1 MIRIWAVMAVFGGP
15 YADIIPQ
22 FVQGPF
28 TNKHECEVAA
38 ARWATHSWDDLP
50 LGADIA
56 KHIKTSCLEFIG
68 SSRQ

>member
-15 YADIIPQ
+15 YADTPPQ

-28 TNKHECEVAA
+28 ASKHECEVAA
-38 ARWATHSWDDLP
+38 SRWATHSWDDFP
-50 LGADIA
+50 VAGIA

-68 SSRQ
+68 SSRQR